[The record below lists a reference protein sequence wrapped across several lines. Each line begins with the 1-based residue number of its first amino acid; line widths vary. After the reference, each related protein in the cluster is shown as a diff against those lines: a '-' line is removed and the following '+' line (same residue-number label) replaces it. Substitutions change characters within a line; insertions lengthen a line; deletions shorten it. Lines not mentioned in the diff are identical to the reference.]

1 MTNIRL
7 RKLSL
12 SDTAN
17 IVRWR
22 NQPEVYQNL
31 FNQQPITEAQHTAY
45 YRKYIETGIIKQY
58 IVESDFDGQTVDIG
72 TTFLK
77 NIDQVSK
84 KAEFGIFIGE
94 SSARGRGLA
103 SAIVTATL
111 AVAFEELHLN
121 RVYLTVFSSNESAIR
136 AYQKS
141 GFKQEGVLRQD
152 FYDGHQYVDVVM
164 MGILRTD
171 YGK

>member
-1 MTNIRL
+1 MTEIRL

-31 FNQQPITEAQHTAY
+31 FTQNLITEEQHTGY
-45 YRKYIETGIIKQY
+45 FHKYVETGLVKQFV
-58 IVESDFDGQTVDIG
+58 VEANIDGEVIDIG

-94 SSARGRGLA
+94 AIARGRGLA
-103 SAIVTATL
+103 SAIATATL
-111 AVAFEELHLN
+111 AVAFEEMGLN
-121 RVYLTVFSSNESAIR
+121 KVYLTVFSNNVPAIR
-136 AYQKS
+136 SYEKA

-152 FYDGHQYVDVVM
+152 FFDGKKYIDIAVM
-164 MGILRTD
+164 GVL
-171 YGK
+171 KEEWVK